1 MISLQNNR
9 NVTNTDD
16 IFDNTSTKNLNKQK
30 EIMYN
35 KKIPKQ
41 IRFFV
46 RVVVYSSCFQRR
58 KDSAVMVNKE
68 QKGLIS

>member
-16 IFDNTSTKNLNKQK
+16 TFDNTSTKNLNKQK

-41 IRFFV
+41 IRFFI
-46 RVVVYSSCFQRR
+46 RVYSSCFQRR

-68 QKGLIS
+68 QRGLIS